1 LKIALAVAGMMAT
14 LALLATVLYAVA
26 ITLPSA
32 NVAEIGGTGEVDVQ
46 CPVSGCQIAKVNWL
60 RDSSAPYYVTGVAVT
75 WTPASGSGASYV
87 VHAIIRDNAGSILAS
102 GEASV
107 TVSGSP
113 SATTTNVYTN
123 PAVNP
128 KDIYKVE
135 ILIMEVIS

>member
-1 LKIALAVAGMMAT
+1 LKTALAVAGMVAA

-32 NVAEIGGTGEVDVQ
+32 SVPEIGGTGQVDVE
-46 CPVSGCQIAKVNWL
+46 CPVSGCQIARVDWL

-75 WTPASGSGASYV
+75 WTPATGGGVYYV
-87 VHAIIRDNAGSILAS
+87 VHAIIRDNDGNILAS
-102 GEASV
+102 GGATV

-113 SATTTNVYTN
+113 SEITTNVN
-123 PAVNP
+123 VDSVVNP

-135 ILIMEVIS
+135 ILIMEII